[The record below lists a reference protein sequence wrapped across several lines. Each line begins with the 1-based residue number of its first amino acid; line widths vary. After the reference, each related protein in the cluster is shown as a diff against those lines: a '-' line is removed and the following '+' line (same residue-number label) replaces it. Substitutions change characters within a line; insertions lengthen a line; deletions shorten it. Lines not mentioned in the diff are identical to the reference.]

1 MVRPALLDR
10 LDARHR
16 LEAVRRVEQVAELDE
31 GRVDLGA
38 VDKGVVKRRDGH
50 RGRGGGEAQVRDHGV
65 LLGGSRG
72 WAGSFSNLTD
82 SNFSDSKQGRGVI
95 PTTSAG

>member
-38 VDKGVVKRRDGH
+38 VDKGVVKRR
-50 RGRGGGEAQVRDHGV
+50 
-65 LLGGSRG
+65 
-72 WAGSFSNLTD
+72 
-82 SNFSDSKQGRGVI
+82 
-95 PTTSAG
+95 